1 MDFMWEAIAGML
13 AGLLAFYLILL
24 IALWLYARRHPETVS
39 IAEAF
44 RLLPDLIRV
53 IRRMAADKTAPRSVK
68 IKLALLLVYLLS
80 PVDLVPDFIPIIGQ
94 ADDVIIVALVLRSV
108 IRSAGV
114 HLLHRH
120 WPGNATGLSLIEKLA
135 GIDARAAQ
143 RNEHH

>member
-1 MDFMWEAIAGML
+1 MWEAIAGML

-39 IAEAF
+39 IPEAF

-80 PVDLVPDFIPIIGQ
+80 PLILSQISFQ
-94 ADDVIIVALVLRSV
+94 
-108 IRSAGV
+108 
-114 HLLHRH
+114 LLDK
-120 WPGNATGLSLIEKLA
+120 PTMS
-135 GIDARAAQ
+135 
-143 RNEHH
+143 